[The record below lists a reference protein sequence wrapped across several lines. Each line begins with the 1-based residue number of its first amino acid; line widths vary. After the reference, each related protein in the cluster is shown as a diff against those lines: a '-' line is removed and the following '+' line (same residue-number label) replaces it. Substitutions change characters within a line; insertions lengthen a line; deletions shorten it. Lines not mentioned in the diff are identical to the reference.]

1 MLTLA
6 WQTVKTRVG
15 GFAGAFVAILCGT
28 ALVAACGVLME
39 SGFRGGVPTQR
50 YAAAEAVVTGDRT
63 VRPPGADVLAFEHAA
78 EQPAIPASLV
88 AKVAAVPGVKAAVAE
103 QTFPAVVVGAD
114 GQPVADKPSFGHNWE
129 SAVLAPFALVAGNAP
144 KPGEVVLDSGLAAR
158 AGVAVGGE
166 VRVMVRSAPVAY
178 RVAGIAATAGQ
189 GGASGGGEKASQGT
203 SRPGTSQ
210 PGSSQPGSSQ
220 PPTSG
225 EPAPDRP
232 GSSGSRQAAVFF
244 HATQATDLFGRPDQ
258 VSAIGVLADPGTSG
272 LPDRVQAALGGDH
285 VTVSSGP
292 DRSAAEFDDV
302 SQTKSILAI
311 LAGSFG
317 GYAVLVAIFV
327 VASTLALTV
336 EQRRREFALLRA
348 VGATPRQIRRLIGV
362 ETTVVSVVAGVLGS
376 LLGIGVAHGLRAAF
390 ARIGVV
396 PDDFALSIS
405 PIPLAA
411 ALLIGVGAARLA
423 AWSAARRPSSINPV
437 EALGEAAVQKR
448 DVGRVRLAIG
458 WVLTAIGLGATG
470 VPLVV
475 GGQIG
480 AAISV
485 MAALVLIIGLT
496 LTGPR
501 LIGAAVRV
509 IAPVLARSGVSGYLA
524 GANVVRNSRRLA
536 AAVTPLMLAIGFA
549 VVNFYSQTT
558 LTAAVGQQ
566 TERSITADHVITGVT
581 GVPAEV
587 VRQVEG
593 GTATSLVRTQVI
605 TARTTGDSVEV
616 QSRPANGLDS
626 TASGMVDLG
635 VVSGTLDDLRPG
647 TVALGAAHASWEDK
661 KIGDTVEFWFA
672 DGQQAKLKVVATYE
686 HDLAF
691 GDYVL
696 SAADA
701 RAHTTAGMDS
711 AVLVKSGDAGQ
722 LGDLVSR
729 YPGLQVTERVVAQER
744 GAERTQFLLNLVAV
758 GVILGYVAI
767 SVSNTLV
774 MSTAAR
780 RREFALL
787 RLVGTGRRQ
796 VVRMMRAEA
805 LLTAGLAAVLG
816 SLVAAVPLALLAVGL
831 TGSPLPSGPVWVYP
845 GALAGAALI
854 GVVSIAV
861 ATRLSL
867 RARPID
873 AIGSRE

>member
-6 WQTVKTRVG
+6 WQTVKARTS
-15 GFAGAFVAILCGT
+15 GFIGAFVAILCGT
-28 ALVAACGVLME
+28 AIVAACGILME

-50 YAAAEAVVTGDRT
+50 YAAADVVVTGDRT
-63 VRPPGADVLAFEHAA
+63 VRPPGADVLAFEHTA
-78 EQPAIPASLV
+78 EQPSIPASLV
-88 AKVAAVPGVKAAVAE
+88 AKIAAVPGARAVAE
-103 QTFPAVVVGAD
+103 QTFPAVVVGPD
-114 GQPVADKPSFGHNWE
+114 GQRLAGKPSFGHNWD
-129 SAVLAPFALVAGNAP
+129 SAALAPFSLKEGGAP
-144 KPGEVVLDSGLAAR
+144 EDGEVVLDAELAAQ
-158 AGVAVGGE
+158 AGVAVGGQ
-166 VRVMVRSAPVAY
+166 VSVMVRSAPVTY
-178 RVAGIAATAGQ
+178 RVAGVAE
-189 GGASGGGEKASQGT
+189 ASGTGRQASLFFSEAVAGELAGH
-203 SRPGTSQ
+203 
-210 PGSSQPGSSQ
+210 
-220 PPTSG
+220 
-225 EPAPDRP
+225 PDR
-232 GSSGSRQAAVFF
+232 
-244 HATQATDLFGRPDQ
+244 
-258 VSAIGVLADPGTSG
+258 VSAIGVLGADAG
-272 LPDRVQAALGGDH
+272 RVEAALAGDH
-285 VTVSSGP
+285 VTVSSGA

-348 VGATPRQIRRLIGV
+348 VGATPRQVRRLIGV
-362 ETTVVSVVAGVLGS
+362 ETAVVSVVAGVLGS
-376 LLGIGVAHGLRAAF
+376 LLGIAVSLGLRAAF

-411 ALLIGVGAARLA
+411 ALLIGVGAARVA
-423 AWSAARRPSSINPV
+423 AWSAARRPSSISPV

-458 WVLTAIGLGATG
+458 WALVALGLGATA
-470 VPLVV
+470 VPLFL
-475 GGQIG
+475 GGQLG
-480 AAISV
+480 AAMSV
-485 MAALVLIIGLT
+485 MAALVLIIGLA

-501 LIGAAVRV
+501 VVGAAVRV
-509 IAPVLARSGVSGYLA
+509 VAPVLARSSA
-524 GANVVRNSRRLA
+524 ANVRKNSRRLA

-558 LTAAVGQQ
+558 LTAAVQQ
-566 TERSITADHVITGVT
+566 QNERSITADHVITGVA

-587 VRQVEG
+587 VGQVSG

-605 TARTTGDSVEV
+605 TASRTGDSVEV
-616 QSRPANGLDS
+616 QSRAANGLDP

-635 VVSGTLDDLRPG
+635 VVSGSIDDLRPG
-647 TVALGAAHASWEDK
+647 TVALSAGHASWENK
-661 KIGDTVEFWFA
+661 NVGDTVEFWFA
-672 DGQQAKLKVVATYE
+672 DGQQAKLRVVATYE

-701 RAHTTAGMDS
+701 RAHTNAGMDS
-711 AVLVKSGDAGQ
+711 AVLVKGSDATALQ
-722 LGDLVSR
+722 ALTSR
-729 YPGLQVTERVVAQER
+729 YPGLRVTEGVAAQDR

-796 VVRMMRAEA
+796 VVRMMRTEA
-805 LLTAGLAAVLG
+805 LLTVGLAAVLG
-816 SLVAAVPLALLAVGL
+816 SLVAAVPLVVLAIGL
-831 TGSPLPSGPVWVYP
+831 TGTPVPAGPIGVYL
-845 GALAGAALI
+845 GALAGAALL
-854 GVVSIAV
+854 GLVSIAV
-861 ATRLSL
+861 STRVSL
-867 RARPID
+867 RAKPVD
-873 AIGSRE
+873 AIGVRE